1 MAAFDKATST
11 TPDGVRLQLRLTPKA
26 SRDAIQGF
34 ADEADGGAVL
44 KCSVTTVPE
53 DGKANVALIKMLAKA
68 WKVPRS
74 SIELVSGATDRRKTV
89 LIRGEAVDVLA
100 LLRDKLCP

>member
-1 MAAFDKATST
+1 
-11 TPDGVRLQLRLTPKA
+11 
-26 SRDAIQGF
+26 
-34 ADEADGGAVL
+34 L

-53 DGKANVALIKMLAKA
+53 DGKANAALIKMLAKA